1 MKRYL
6 ILILLFS
13 FCGGGS
19 ETTAVED
26 TTTTS
31 SSSTSTSTSTT
42 SSSTTTTTLPISTS
56 TTTSP
61 VSIIEVDP
69 AISITCQP
77 SATDDGEYLSFNIK
91 VTKGSNDIYVVNI
104 VSWFDSTRTD
114 DLFISDSLPENEG
127 ASRELSY
134 KVDSSFAKYEIEVL
148 VMDENENVSTDYCLY
163 NVPVPTTTT
172 LPKST
177 GVGFDDNG
185 NYIAP
190 ALELVEI
197 IKPNIVNGEI
207 FEITYQDDAAL
218 GSGADFLMGNELKIK
233 VKIIPGT
240 YPLTDIEFW
249 FGVKNNDS
257 DRLHSLVGSCRH
269 FFGKKSDNTQK
280 DAYHSELQDDVLYDT
295 LEFTFQCGDGQ
306 TKLRTFYR
314 TGEIFL
320 NIISLRFG
328 DDRNITGDGMSYWGD
343 IGLEPYSNAVF
354 TKENIKTIRGE
365 VDQQKVQIIP
375 NFPIFKIN
383 Q

>member
-1 MKRYL
+1 MKKFL
-6 ILILLFS
+6 IVFLVFFVACS
-13 FCGGGS
+13 NGS
-19 ETTAVED
+19 EESNEALETIE
-26 TTTTS
+26 
-31 SSSTSTSTSTT
+31 
-42 SSSTTTTTLPISTS
+42 TTTTTQETTITSSTT

-61 VSIIEVDP
+61 VSIVEVDP

-91 VTKGSNDIYVVNI
+91 VTKGSNDIEVVNI

-127 ASRELSY
+127 SSRVLSY
-134 KVDSSFAKYEIEVL
+134 KVDNSFSQYEIEVL
-148 VMDENENVSTDYCLY
+148 VMDIYENFSSDYCLY

-190 ALELVEI
+190 ALEFVEI
-197 IKPNIVNGEI
+197 IKPNVVKGEI
-207 FEITYQDDAAL
+207 FEITKQDNTAL
-218 GSGADFLMGNELKIK
+218 DNGADFLMGNELKIK

-249 FGVKNNDS
+249 FGIKNDDS
-257 DRLHSLVGSCRH
+257 DRLQALVGSCRH
-269 FFGKKSDNTQK
+269 FFGKKSENTQQ
-280 DAYHSELQDDVLYDT
+280 DAYHSELRDDILYDT

-306 TKLRTFYR
+306 TKLRTDYR
-314 TGEIFL
+314 YGEIFL
-320 NIISLRFG
+320 NIVSLRFG
-328 DDRNITGDGMSYWGD
+328 DGRNATGDGMSYWGD
-343 IGLEPYSNAVF
+343 IGLEPFSNAVF
-354 TKENIKTIRGE
+354 TRENIKTVKGE
-365 VDQQKVQIIP
+365 VDQQKVPIIP